1 VKTIRWPLALLLAA
15 GSAMAAPGS
24 MSAADLAQARN
35 YVMAACVMARYAGS
49 PLAEEAD
56 AWAAGLVER
65 GSLPGAAY
73 PALAEL
79 ARSAPEPAR
88 TRDGTPMRLQSCM
101 DFVQARDFGQR
112 VQRALER
119 ARPPR

>member
-1 VKTIRWPLALLLAA
+1 MKTIRWPLALLLAA
-15 GSAMAAPGS
+15 GAAMAAPGS
-24 MSAADLAQARN
+24 MPAAELAQARN

-101 DFVQARDFGQR
+101 DFVQARDFGSKVQR
-112 VQRALER
+112 VLQRAKATR
-119 ARPPR
+119 

>member
-1 VKTIRWPLALLLAA
+1 MKTFGWPLALLLAA
-15 GSAMAAPGS
+15 GAAVAAPGS
-24 MSAADLAQARN
+24 MPAAELAQARN
-35 YVMAACVMARYAGS
+35 YVMAACVMVRYAGS

-79 ARSAPEPAR
+79 ARSAPEPSR
-88 TRDGTPMRLQSCM
+88 SRDGTPMRLQSCM
-101 DFVQARDFGQR
+101 DFVHSPGFGPQVQR
-112 VQRALER
+112 VLQRVR
-119 ARPPR
+119 ATR

>member
-1 VKTIRWPLALLLAA
+1 VKAVRWPLALLLAA
-15 GSAMAAPGS
+15 GSALAAPGS
-24 MSAADLAQARN
+24 MPAAELALARN
-35 YVMAACVMARYAGS
+35 YVLAACVMARYAGS
-49 PLAEEAD
+49 PLADEAD
-56 AWAAGLVER
+56 AWATGLVER
-65 GSLPGAAY
+65 GSLPGIAY

-101 DFVQARDFGQR
+101 DFVHARDFGLR

-119 ARPPR
+119 ARSAR